1 MHRLP
6 AHVPVPRHLRHRPPA
21 AEDRHDRLVPLLCHA
36 QLLHARK
43 CQASAETPVKHQPKA
58 FCRLSTEFAH
68 RVGAGDET
76 RTRDIDLGK
85 VALYQ
90 LSYSRSARRIL
101 ASLFRSSWHIG
112 QMTTISS
119 AIRAAVRLIW
129 AASKTSIA

>member
-1 MHRLP
+1 MVPEDGEAGIGIIRAGVVNMEP
-6 AHVPVPRHLRHRPPA
+6 ATV
-21 AEDRHDRLVPLLCHA
+21 A
-36 QLLHARK
+36 QL
-43 CQASAETPVKHQPKA
+43 EITFV
-58 FCRLSTEFAH
+58 H

-90 LSYSRSARRIL
+90 LSYSRSASRIL

-119 AIRAAVRLIW
+119 AIRAEIRLIW